1 MRIKVLIMSSL
12 LLLALFATK
21 SYSVD
26 WNNPDG
32 QSADDL
38 LSNDSD
44 NIVSPSYTQE
54 VQASRAAQIEPLGN
68 DILSTP
74 LGNKLYS
81 GTMNPRRLELGPEP
95 DGRNSYSC
103 GRGQC
108 KCKAYNVL

>member
-1 MRIKVLIMSSL
+1 MSSL

-21 SYSVD
+21 SYSVH

-54 VQASRAAQIEPLGN
+54 VQASRAAQIGPLGN